1 MEDQLANLLEGKVI
15 AMTGAGRGIGRECAL
30 LAASEGARIIVNDP
44 GVNPDGSGTDS
55 GPAAQVV
62 EEIKKAGGE
71 AVANFADVSTM
82 EGGESVIRTALD
94 SYGRLDGLINLAAI
108 LRDRMVFNLTEEE
121 WDDVIRVDL
130 KGHFTTLKPAAVLM
144 RQQRFGR
151 IVNYSSVSGLQGNS
165 GQANYGA
172 AKAGVAGLTRV
183 AARDLGRYGVTVNCI
198 APGAATRLTATVP
211 SSARELRA
219 RSGISGG
226 GGPAPAAGASTPPPP
241 PADDPMRSPG
251 MVAPMTV
258 YLLLDE
264 AWNINGRIFQVSG
277 GHVGLLQDMYPPFK
291 NIFKNGRWTLD
302 ELRTVVPAQ
311 LMNGVVNPAP
321 PPADLTIPGRDS

>member
-1 MEDQLANLLEGKVI
+1 MANLLEGKVI

>member
-1 MEDQLANLLEGKVI
+1 MANLLEGKVI
-15 AMTGAGRGIGRECAL
+15 ALTGAGRGIGRECAL
-30 LAASEGARIIVNDP
+30 LAASEGARVVVNDP
-44 GVNPDGSGTDS
+44 GVNPDGGGHDE

-62 EEIKKAGGE
+62 EEIKKMGGE
-71 AVANFADVSTM
+71 AVANFADVSSM
-82 EGGESVIRTALD
+82 EGGESVVKTALETWD
-94 SYGRLDGLINLAAI
+94 RIDGLINLAAI
-108 LRDRMVFNLTEEE
+108 LRDRMVFNMSEQE

-130 KGHFTTLKPAAVLM
+130 KGHFTTLKPASIVM
-144 RQQRFGR
+144 RQQRYGR

-211 SSARELRA
+211 QSARELRA
-219 RSGISGG
+219 SRGISQNT
-226 GGPAPAAGASTPPPP
+226 APAASQNRA
-241 PADDPMRSPG
+241 AEEAAAMRGPE

-264 AWNINGRIFQVSG
+264 AWNINGRIFQVAG
-277 GHVGLLQDMYPPFK
+277 GHIGLLQDMYPPFK
-291 NIFKNGRWTLD
+291 NIYKHGQWTLD
-302 ELRTVVPAQ
+302 ELRMLVPAQ
-311 LMNGVVNPAP
+311 LMNGVTNPAP
-321 PPADLTIPGRDS
+321 PADDLTIPGRD

>member
-1 MEDQLANLLEGKVI
+1 MANLLEGKVI

-44 GVNPDGSGTDS
+44 GVNPDGSGTDN

-62 EEIKKAGGE
+62 EEIKKMGGE

-82 EGGESVIRTALD
+82 EGGESVIRSALD

-108 LRDRMVFNLTEEE
+108 LRDRMVFNLTEQE

-130 KGHFTTLKPAAVLM
+130 KGHFTTIKPAAVLM
-144 RQQRFGR
+144 RQQRYGR

-211 SSARELRA
+211 
-219 RSGISGG
+219 
-226 GGPAPAAGASTPPPP
+226 
-241 PADDPMRSPG
+241 
-251 MVAPMTV
+251 
-258 YLLLDE
+258 
-264 AWNINGRIFQVSG
+264 
-277 GHVGLLQDMYPPFK
+277 
-291 NIFKNGRWTLD
+291 
-302 ELRTVVPAQ
+302 
-311 LMNGVVNPAP
+311 
-321 PPADLTIPGRDS
+321 

>member
-1 MEDQLANLLEGKVI
+1 MANLLEGKVI

-30 LAASEGARIIVNDP
+30 LAASEGARVVVNDP
-44 GVNPDGSGTDS
+44 GVAPDGTSHDE

-62 EEIKKAGGE
+62 EEIKKAGGQ
-71 AVANFADVSTM
+71 AVANFADVSSM
-82 EGGESVIRTALD
+82 EGGESVVKTAVD
-94 SYGRLDGLINLAAI
+94 TWGRLDGLINLAAI
-108 LRDRMVFNLTEEE
+108 LRDRMVFNMTEQE

-130 KGHFTTLKPAAVLM
+130 KGHFTTIKPAAVLM

-183 AARDLGRYGVTVNCI
+183 VARDLGRYGVTVNCI

-211 SSARELRA
+211 QTAQQLR
-219 RSGISGG
+219 SQGGI
-226 GGPAPAAGASTPPPP
+226 AGAGGASASAQAAQRA
-241 PADDPMRSPG
+241 ADESAGLRGPD

-277 GHVGLLQDMYPPFK
+277 GHVGLLQDMYPPFR
-291 NIFKNGRWTLD
+291 NIYKHGKWTLD
-302 ELRTVVPAQ
+302 ELRQLVPTQ
-311 LMNGVVNPAP
+311 LMAGVTNPAP
-321 PPADLTIPGRDS
+321 PPDDLNIPGRG

>member
-1 MEDQLANLLEGKVI
+1 MANLLDGKVI

-30 LAASEGARIIVNDP
+30 LAASEGARVVVNDP

-55 GPAAQVV
+55 GPAQQVV
-62 EEIKKAGGE
+62 DEIKKMGGD
-71 AVANFADVSTM
+71 AVANLSDVSTM
-82 EGGESVIRTALD
+82 DGGESVIKTALD
-94 SYGRLDGLINLAAI
+94 TYGKLDGLINLAAI

-130 KGHFTTLKPAAVLM
+130 KGHFTTIKPAAVLM
-144 RQQRFGR
+144 RQQRYGR

-172 AKAGVAGLTRV
+172 AMAGVAGLTRV

-211 SSARELRA
+211 ASAREMRA
-219 RSGISGG
+219 RSGIAGAGG
-226 GGPAPAAGASTPPPP
+226 PATAPAPAAAAAPE
-241 PADDPMRSPG
+241 ADPMRGPD

-264 AWNINGRIFQVSG
+264 AWNINGRIFQVAG
-277 GHVGLLQDMYPPFK
+277 GHVGLLQDMYPPHK
-291 NIFKNGRWTLD
+291 NIFKNGKWTLD
-302 ELRTVVPAQ
+302 ELRQLVPAQ
-311 LMNGVVNPAP
+311 LMNGVTNPAP
-321 PPADLTIPGRDS
+321 PPADLAIPGRA